1 MKTVLIE
8 LLAFVLLCVFG
19 AAAGGFFIMIY
30 HSVASFVVGSQLNV
44 FSIGHFLVGAVI
56 FFPIFLLFVP
66 MFLFLTLVRHP
77 SYNKIAGAV
86 TIAVLSLATW
96 IFAAPFFYKASQEQ
110 GVLLLNSTPEN
121 LTSGYFRKINGK
133 LNYFTLVSGNFVN
146 GMRVNESYFSG
157 NSQDRSIKIL
167 DNNYINFKRDE
178 LGFCDPLVGENLTP
192 PPVLSNF
199 LKGTSVIH
207 QKAFESCMTGTIQW
221 LLFSSIMA
229 ALVSIGAVISASE
242 WKLADAFYITF
253 DTFVI
258 LTLNYFCFTDRVE
271 PLADALKSLGGIGAA
286 LSGQVQPLLNGAII
300 FLLALL
306 GTVKALVHA
315 AQKRRSAE

>member
-44 FSIGHFLVGAVI
+44 FSVQHFLVGAVI

-77 SYNKIAGAV
+77 SYNKVAGAV

-96 IFAAPFFYKASQEQ
+96 IFAAPFFYKASQRQ
-110 GVLLLNSTPEN
+110 GTFLLNSNSAE

-133 LNYFTLVSGNFVN
+133 LNYFTLVTGNFVN
-146 GMRVNESYFSG
+146 GIRISDSYFSSHS
-157 NSQDRSIKIL
+157 NSRAIKIL
-167 DNNYINFKRDE
+167 DNNYMNFKRDE

-192 PPVLSNF
+192 PPALSNF
-199 LKGTSVIH
+199 LKGTAAIH
-207 QKAFESCMTGTIQW
+207 QKAYEACMAGTLEW
-221 LLFSSIMA
+221 LFFSSIMA
-229 ALVSIGAVISASE
+229 ALVAIGAVISASE

-253 DTFVI
+253 DTFAT
-258 LTLNYFCFTDRVE
+258 LTLNYFCFTDRAA
-271 PLADALKSLGGIGAA
+271 PLADALNSLGGIGPA
-286 LSGQVQPLLNGAII
+286 LSGRIQPLANGAIV
-300 FLLALL
+300 LLLIAL

-315 AQKRRSAE
+315 AKKRRSAE

>member
-30 HSVASFVVGSQLNV
+30 HSVASFVVGSQLNI
-44 FSIGHFLVGAVI
+44 FSVQHFLIGAVI

-66 MFLFLTLVRHP
+66 MFLFLTLVRHS
-77 SYNKIAGAV
+77 SYNKVAGA
-86 TIAVLSLATW
+86 IAIVVLSLATW
-96 IFAAPFFYKASQEQ
+96 IFAAPLFYTASQEK
-110 GVLLLNSTPEN
+110 GAALLNSSSEN
-121 LTSGYFRKINGK
+121 LTPGYFRKINGS
-133 LNYFTLVSGNFVN
+133 LNYFTLTTGNFVN
-146 GMRVNESYFSG
+146 GIRISDTYFS
-157 NSQDRSIKIL
+157 SSSKDRSIKIL
-167 DNNYINFKRDE
+167 DNNYMNFKRDE

-199 LKGTSVIH
+199 LMGVADIQ
-207 QKAFESCMTGTIQW
+207 QKAFASCMAGPIQW

-229 ALVSIGAVISASE
+229 ALVAIAAVISASE

-253 DTFVI
+253 DTFAI
-258 LTLNYFCFTDRVE
+258 LTLNYFCFTGRFE
-271 PLADALKSLGGIGAA
+271 PLADALRNLGPIGVT
-286 LSGQVQPLLNGAII
+286 LSGQVQPLINCAIT
-300 FLLALL
+300 LLLVIL

-315 AQKRRSAE
+315 GKKRRSAE